1 MVERARAL
9 ARMAEPQ
16 DAPPGAAR
24 DTTPRN
30 VLHSGM
36 STHQAPDNIWDAI
49 DQRLTAASHAL
60 TRARANLNRNRRISL
75 ECDAIAAH
83 ARGDHATERAILD
96 QIHAL
101 DTRTTS
107 RVPRR

>member
-1 MVERARAL
+1 
-9 ARMAEPQ
+9 
-16 DAPPGAAR
+16 
-24 DTTPRN
+24 
-30 VLHSGM
+30 M
-36 STHQAPDNIWDAI
+36 SAD
-49 DQRLTAASHAL
+49 L
-60 TRARANLNRNRRISL
+60 TRLPAHELADLLASGEVSSVDATRAHLDRNKRISL